1 MQSAGAHYESHLG
14 PIYSWMLGD
23 LEAAFARAAAEIDEL
38 NLGAAAGA
46 LAVDLGAGLGLH
58 VLPLARR
65 GFKVTAID
73 GCQLLLD
80 ELQLRGAGLPIV
92 AHNADLLE
100 FRSLINESPAV
111 ILCMGDTLTHLP
123 SMKTVESLLESVA
136 DSLAGAGVFATTFRD
151 YATKTLQG
159 DARFIP
165 VRADEHRIL
174 TCFLEYA
181 AEQVTVH
188 DVLNSKEQ
196 GRWRQ
201 TVSSYPKL
209 RLAPEWVVAKLTA
222 LGFSGVRRDSSANG
236 MVRIVAIRSREP
248 TAR

>member
-1 MQSAGAHYESHLG
+1 MQSAGAHYETHLG

-23 LEAAFARAAAEIDEL
+23 LEAALARAAAEIDEL
-38 NLGAAAGA
+38 KLGTGGGAA
-46 LAVDLGAGLGLH
+46 AVDLGAGLGLH
-58 VLPLARR
+58 ALPLARR
-65 GFKVTAID
+65 GFRITAID
-73 GCQLLLD
+73 SCQVLLD
-80 ELQLRGAGLPIV
+80 ELRLRGAGLPITV
-92 AHNADLLE
+92 HNADLLD
-100 FRSLINESPAV
+100 FRSYIKERPAV

-123 SMKTVESLLESVA
+123 STKAVESLLESVT
-136 DSLAGAGVFATTFRD
+136 DSLTSTGVFAATFRD
-151 YATKTLQG
+151 YATKTLEG

-181 AEQVTVH
+181 EEHVTVH

-209 RLAPEWVVAKLTA
+209 RLAPEWVVARLSE
-222 LGFSGVRRDSSANG
+222 LGFGVRRDAAANG
-236 MVRIVAIRSREP
+236 MVRIVGIRK
-248 TAR
+248 